1 MSRRDRSVLPERN
14 GTERNGT
21 REKRCQERVKKCIL
35 RSAEWG
41 RWSESTSPS
50 LGGKRPAADLVFDDR
65 LPPYLFRSSPFMSS
79 FSSLSLFPQAVTRAA
94 SVRVGRRRKANHLV
108 RL

>member
-1 MSRRDRSVLPERN
+1 MGEQGGCAVRVGKHAEEPMSPWKGYL
-14 GTERNGT
+14 
-21 REKRCQERVKKCIL
+21 ERVKKCIL

-79 FSSLSLFPQAVTRAA
+79 FSSLSLFPQAVARAA